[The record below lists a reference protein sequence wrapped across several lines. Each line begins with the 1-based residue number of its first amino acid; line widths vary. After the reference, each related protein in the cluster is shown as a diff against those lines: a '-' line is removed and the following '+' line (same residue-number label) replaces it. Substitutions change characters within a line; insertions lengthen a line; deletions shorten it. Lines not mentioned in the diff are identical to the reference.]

1 MTVSEKTINWI
12 LVVLLM
18 VIMAVFFSSDAK
30 ADKKHHEKHD
40 EHAMPVKG
48 DKGDPGIN
56 GADGAMGFRGY
67 TGRTGLGV
75 NGSDGINGLSYSNN
89 VFNRAI
95 SITGAMNAIP
105 SPSHT
110 HKDHGHTMFGAGVG
124 GYNGENGVAVGITHM
139 QDDVSGKATL
149 GVSGGETIY
158 GVGAGW
164 TF

>member
-40 EHAMPVKG
+40 EHAVPVKG
-48 DKGDPGIN
+48 DKGDT
-56 GADGAMGFRGY
+56 GAMGFRGY
-67 TGRTGLGV
+67 TGRTGLGID
-75 NGSDGINGLSYSNN
+75 GSDGLDGQPYSNT
-89 VFNRAI
+89 VFNRAL

-124 GYNGENGVAVGITHM
+124 GYNGENGAAVGITHM
-139 QDDVSGKATL
+139 QNDVSGKATL
-149 GVSGGETIY
+149 GISGSEVIY
-158 GVGAGW
+158 GVGAGF